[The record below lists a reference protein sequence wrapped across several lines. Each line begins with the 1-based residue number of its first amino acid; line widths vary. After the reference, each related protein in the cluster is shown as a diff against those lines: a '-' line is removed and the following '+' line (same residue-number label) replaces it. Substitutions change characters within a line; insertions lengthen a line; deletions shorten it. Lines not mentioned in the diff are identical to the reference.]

1 MKNSVDYAAI
11 GRRIRQERAARQMSQ
26 FTLAELTDMSPA
38 NLSHIEHGSTMLSLP
53 AVVAIA
59 NALDVTVDALLHD
72 NLGHLNTGNET
83 LERLLL
89 ELRDCTDAELSVI
102 AETVVTLKRSLKK
115 NMSAANA
122 GTDRKK
128 TNGAENNTKP

>member
-11 GRRIRQERAARQMSQ
+11 GKRIRQERAARQMSQ

-38 NLSHIEHGSTMLSLP
+38 NLSHIEHGSTKLSLP

-72 NLGHLNTGNET
+72 NLGHLQTGNET

-102 AETVVTLKRSLKK
+102 TETAVTLKRSLKK
-115 NMSAANA
+115 SMPETPVR
-122 GTDRKK
+122 TDGKK
-128 TNGAENNTKP
+128 GKQR